1 MLDAIAPRAVLRFGE
16 PYLTGHELDDSGG
29 GWRDGLAAH
38 VSAQVGYLAG
48 RGHTRIA
55 YALPDRET
63 PLRAVRLRF
72 ADRAAEM
79 LGLSPV
85 APFSIPVFRTGAAD
99 SLAAIRAAHPAVT
112 AVAAFDD
119 DVALRVLAAMRDLG
133 LAAPGDLAVIGFDD
147 NGYGALATPAL
158 TTVHIDAEA
167 HGRQAARAILGL
179 DAGDLSP
186 APGRVVVR
194 ESA

>member
-1 MLDAIAPRAVLRFGE
+1 VLDAIAPRPALRFGE

-38 VSAQVGYLAG
+38 VSAQVGYLAK

-72 ADRAAEM
+72 ADLAAER

-85 APFSIPVFRTGAAD
+85 APFSLPGSRTGAAD
-99 SLAAIRAAHPAVT
+99 SLTEIRAARPVVT

-133 LAAPGDLAVIGFDD
+133 LAAPGDPAVIGFDD
-147 NGYGALATPAL
+147 NGYGALAAPAL